1 MWNGCSE
8 MRKRKGKER
17 ETILNERDME
27 EKGQNA
33 KERTGGY
40 KDIFFLGLLFLFL
53 DKTVRRNKTLLFS
66 MKR

>member
-17 ETILNERDME
+17 ETILNERDMK

-40 KDIFFLGLLFLFL
+40 KDIFFWDCCFYF
-53 DKTVRRNKTLLFS
+53 
-66 MKR
+66 

>member
-8 MRKRKGKER
+8 MRKRKVKER

-40 KDIFFLGLLFLFL
+40 KEFFFGIVVFIF
-53 DKTVRRNKTLLFS
+53 R
-66 MKR
+66 